1 MDLDT
6 LSPPG
11 PSSSSSFSAAAAG
24 RLCPCACP
32 FCCRPSSPSW
42 RRSMKRRLDPDAADH
57 GPARVEVEDEVAALR
72 EAVAS
77 QQETIQELCAELDEE
92 RNAACS
98 AASEAMSMILR
109 LQREKAEA
117 QMEARQF
124 KRFAEEKMDHDQQE
138 LIALEDLLFKREEA
152 VQSLTFQIQAY
163 RHRLLGYGIDPGA
176 VDVAP
181 SGGSVND
188 EPETPQSNESPTFEY
203 TPLKCTL
210 TNGALP
216 DTSSMLEKGIIQE
229 PPGSSSHF
237 RRSST
242 HSCDS
247 VMGMTSQEPMKEGEF
262 PASMDRPLDDSDD
275 TDDMSD
281 RVYTIDSVHGVPMVH
296 SSEDGMEKGK
306 RGEIDGGAEGGS
318 PDITNLYTRLQ
329 ALEADR
335 ESMRQAIMS
344 MQTEKAQ
351 LLLLRH
357 IAQQLHKELRSKIKV
372 VGLDENREKEG
383 TSKSIVLASM
393 VRDNGLPSSVY
404 DARVYRCLEVKRFLL
419 SCLFQWIMSFI
430 VWRKKASRIKYTFG
444 SSNNVGLLLLL
455 DNSPRISNWSWCPC
469 GLQVNHGLV

>member
-57 GPARVEVEDEVAALR
+57 GPARVEVEDEVAVLR

-163 RHRLLGYGIDPGA
+163 RHLLLGYGIDPGA

-210 TNGALP
+210 TNGVEREEDYLDEAADLEKYAFGETPHGREDLENLEQRICQLEALP
-216 DTSSMLEKGIIQE
+216 DTSSMLEKGIIEE

-247 VMGMTSQEPMKEGEF
+247 VMGMTSQEPMEGGEF
-262 PASMDRPLDDSDD
+262 PASMDRPLDDGGD
-275 TDDMSD
+275 TDGMSD

-306 RGEIDGGAEGGS
+306 RGEIDGGADGGS
-318 PDITNLYTRLQ
+318 PDIKNLYTRLQ
-329 ALEADR
+329 ALEVDR

-357 IAQQLHKELRSKIKV
+357 IAQQLHKEVSPERRITKKKSSIT
-372 VGLDENREKEG
+372 NF
-383 TSKSIVLASM
+383 SIVSM
-393 VRDNGLPSSVY
+393 L
-404 DARVYRCLEVKRFLL
+404 K
-419 SCLFQWIMSFI
+419 WIMSFI

-455 DNSPRISNWSWCPC
+455 DNSPRISNWSCITRTQ
-469 GLQVNHGLV
+469 G